1 LETILLIGGIQAFD
15 LRFRPGA
22 VKWEKITHTE
32 KSDLMARKKIESEF
46 VVSSSA
52 APARRRTVR
61 RTKTAVVVESSATQ
75 LAAAETVTPEPAA
88 QVRPTHDEIARL
100 AYSYWESRGYQGGS
114 PEEDWTRAEAELSG
128 RASAAV
134 A

>member
-1 LETILLIGGIQAFD
+1 
-15 LRFRPGA
+15 
-22 VKWEKITHTE
+22 
-32 KSDLMARKKIESEF
+32 MARKKIESEF

-75 LAAAETVTPEPAA
+75 LAAPEMVTPEAA
-88 QVRPTHDEIARL
+88 TQAGPTHDEIARL
-100 AYSYWESRGYQGGS
+100 AYLYWESRGYQGGS
-114 PEEDWTRAEAELSG
+114 PEEDWTRAEAELRG

>member
-1 LETILLIGGIQAFD
+1 
-15 LRFRPGA
+15 
-22 VKWEKITHTE
+22 
-32 KSDLMARKKIESEF
+32 MARKKIESEF

-88 QVRPTHDEIARL
+88 QVRPTHAEIARL